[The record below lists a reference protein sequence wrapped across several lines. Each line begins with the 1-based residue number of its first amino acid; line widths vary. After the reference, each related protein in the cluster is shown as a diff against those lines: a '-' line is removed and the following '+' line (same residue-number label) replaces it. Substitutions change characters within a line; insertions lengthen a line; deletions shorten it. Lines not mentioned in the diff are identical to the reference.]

1 MKKRKTRRTFLGVL
15 QHFCGFVVAI
25 LVSLVCL
32 NSFVLVEN
40 MYGEKVGYDIKPLQ
54 AGEDFSSSP
63 AFNDMFR
70 GSIEDITRLAVIMG
84 QLETNGEFDGNKKIS
99 VTDYVNRKTLK
110 SKCPVTAVYDL
121 EELIKW
127 GKYGVEFQEVRFE
140 GKRSFL
146 NYFGVNTINELGT
159 MIGEDYVSNR
169 SKEMNYSALADTKTE
184 SVYSSEL
191 LEEADLAM
199 AGDVLEIG
207 IASDY
212 PSAVSTV
219 NQEVLFQSIEDE
231 YMVDQVFEYV
241 VEQMNEQAGKTV
253 NVVEDNGKEYITLS
267 MIVPKYEPEGGL
279 SLVALSR
286 DWIEYSMLE
295 ANVYDAIDNLTYNYN
310 QYQNRNDVYEYG
322 RSNVHFVI
330 RTKTAEGMQYYSNL
344 PQALAK
350 RGDSEQ
356 NEYFAS
362 LGRYLMYVPDNMR
375 FETNAMV
382 SEKEIFDS
390 VSGYEYAFPEN
401 TQIWIGVDTTFPVTN
416 DSFAYANRIYSSIV
430 PYTWQIIIAIS
441 SFAFVWFLIWLY
453 FSYTT
458 GKTEDESK
466 VNLSLFDKLPTE
478 ISLVIIGIFVFVGV
492 LIGVYLF
499 DMADYNLFYRY
510 GDWAQNSSDT
520 KLSLILLSGI
530 FGLYTSM
537 VFSLFWYS
545 LLRRLR
551 AGNLWSSS
559 FAAKVF
565 SGCMRVVHGITQNP
579 NATVRALIPYNMFL
593 MFNLVGA
600 FFVGAMWTRMGVHPV
615 ILFGVVFFLILI
627 DAGIGVW
634 LFRNASERNEI
645 MEGIASIRDGETDY
659 LLDSTLLHG
668 ENKALADGVNNIGE
682 GIRKAVETS
691 MKDENTKAD
700 LITNVSHDI
709 KTPLTSIINYVN
721 LLKREGITTE
731 PVAGYIRVLDEKTQ
745 RLKQLTDD
753 LVEASKI
760 SSGNIELVMAPL
772 NLGELVNQAIGEFY
786 ERFEEKDLTIVL
798 SAMPASTA
806 IYADSRRM
814 WRVIENLFNNL
825 CKYAL
830 PGTRVY
836 VDLTNEGGKVDCSIK
851 NISANPLN
859 IRADEL
865 TERFIRGDVSR
876 STEGSG
882 LGLSIA
888 KSLTELQK
896 GEFVIHMDGDL
907 FKVSV
912 RFKEYIS

>member
-1 MKKRKTRRTFLGVL
+1 MKKRKTRRTLLGML

-25 LVSLVCL
+25 LISLVCL

-40 MYGEKVGYDIKPLQ
+40 MYGEKVGYDIQPLQ
-54 AGEDFSSSP
+54 AGEDFASSP

-84 QLETNGEFDGNKKIS
+84 QLETNGEYDGSKKID
-99 VTDYVNRKTLK
+99 VTKYVNRKSLK
-110 SKCPVTAVYDL
+110 SKCPVTAVYTL

-146 NYFGVNTINELGT
+146 NYFGVNSVNELGS

-169 SKEMNYSALADTKTE
+169 SKEMNSASIEFEVADSFSMEITEEEALFIAE
-184 SVYSSEL
+184 SVL
-191 LEEADLAM
+191 EAD
-199 AGDVLEIG
+199 AGAG
-207 IASDY
+207 ASKE
-212 PSAVSTV
+212 PK
-219 NQEVLFQSIEDE
+219 NEVLFQSIEDE
-231 YMVDQVFEYV
+231 YMVDQVFDYV
-241 VEQMNEQAGKTV
+241 VEQMKEQAGKTV

-295 ANVYDAIDNLTYNYN
+295 ANVYDAIDNLTYNYT
-310 QYQNRNDVYEYG
+310 QYQNRKDVYEYG

-356 NEYFAS
+356 NEYFAA
-362 LGRYLMYVPDNMR
+362 LGRYIMYIPDNMR

-390 VSGYEYAFPEN
+390 VSGYEYAFPEH
-401 TQIWIGVDTTFPVTN
+401 TQIWIGVDTTFPVIN

-430 PYTWQIIIAIS
+430 PYVWQVIIAIS
-441 SFAFVWFLIWLY
+441 VFAFVWFLTWLY

-458 GKTEDESK
+458 GKTEDENK
-466 VNLSLFDKLPTE
+466 INLSLFDKLPTE
-478 ISLVIIGIFVFVGV
+478 IALVIIGAFAFVGV
-492 LIGVYLF
+492 LMGVYLF
-499 DMADYNLFYRY
+499 DMAEFNLFYRY
-510 GDWAQNSSDT
+510 GDWVQNSSNT
-520 KLSLILLSGI
+520 KLSLILLSGV
-530 FGLYTSM
+530 FGLYVSM
-537 VFSLFWYS
+537 IFSLFWYS

-551 AGNLWSSS
+551 AGNLWKCS
-559 FAAKVF
+559 FSASICGV
-565 SGCMRVVHGITQNP
+565 CMRLVHGITQNP
-579 NATVRALIPYNMFL
+579 NATVRALIPYNIFL

-600 FFVGAMWTRMGVHPV
+600 FCIGAMWNHMGVHPA
-615 ILFGVVFFLILI
+615 ILLCVVFVLIVI

-659 LLDSTLLHG
+659 LLDSTILHG

-682 GIRKAVETS
+682 GIRKAVESS
-691 MKDENTKAD
+691 MKDEKTKAD

-760 SSGNIELVMAPL
+760 SSGNIELIMAPL

-798 SAMPASTA
+798 STMPASTA

-896 GEFVIHMDGDL
+896 GEFIIHMDGDL

-912 RFKEYIS
+912 RFKEYVS

>member
-1 MKKRKTRRTFLGVL
+1 MKKRKTRRTLLGML

-25 LVSLVCL
+25 LISLVCL

-40 MYGEKVGYDIKPLQ
+40 MYGEKVGYDIQPLQ
-54 AGEDFSSSP
+54 AGEDFASSP

-84 QLETNGEFDGNKKIS
+84 QLETNGEYDGSKKID
-99 VTDYVNRKTLK
+99 VTKYVNRKSLK
-110 SKCPVTAVYDL
+110 SKCPVTAVYTL

-146 NYFGVNTINELGT
+146 NYFGVNSVNELGS

-169 SKEMNYSALADTKTE
+169 SKEMNSASIEFEVADSFAMEITEEEALFIAE
-184 SVYSSEL
+184 SVL
-191 LEEADLAM
+191 EAD
-199 AGDVLEIG
+199 AGAG
-207 IASDY
+207 ASKE
-212 PSAVSTV
+212 PK
-219 NQEVLFQSIEDE
+219 NEVLFQSIEDE
-231 YMVDQVFEYV
+231 YMVDQVFDYV
-241 VEQMNEQAGKTV
+241 VEQMKEQAGKTV

-295 ANVYDAIDNLTYNYN
+295 ANVYDAIDNLTYNYT

-356 NEYFAS
+356 NEYFAA
-362 LGRYLMYVPDNMR
+362 LGRYIMYIPDNMR

-390 VSGYEYAFPEN
+390 VSGYEYAFPEH
-401 TQIWIGVDTTFPVTN
+401 TQIWIGVDTTFPVIN

-430 PYTWQIIIAIS
+430 PYVWQVIIAICV
-441 SFAFVWFLIWLY
+441 FAFVWFLTWLY

-458 GKTEDESK
+458 GKTEDENK
-466 VNLSLFDKLPTE
+466 INLSLFDKLPTE
-478 ISLVIIGIFVFVGV
+478 IALVIIGAFAFVGV
-492 LIGVYLF
+492 LMGVYLF
-499 DMADYNLFYRY
+499 DMAEFNLFYRY
-510 GDWAQNSSDT
+510 GDWVQNSSNT
-520 KLSLILLSGI
+520 KLSLILLSGV
-530 FGLYTSM
+530 FGLYISM
-537 VFSLFWYS
+537 IFSLFWYS

-551 AGNLWSSS
+551 AGNLWKCS
-559 FAAKVF
+559 FSASIYGV
-565 SGCMRVVHGITQNP
+565 CMRLVHGITQNP
-579 NATVRALIPYNMFL
+579 NATVRALIPYNIFL

-600 FFVGAMWTRMGVHPV
+600 FCIGAMWNHMGVHPA
-615 ILFGVVFFLILI
+615 ILLCVVFVLIVI

-659 LLDSTLLHG
+659 LLDSTILHG

-682 GIRKAVETS
+682 GIRKAVESS
-691 MKDENTKAD
+691 MKDEKTKAD

-760 SSGNIELVMAPL
+760 SSGNIELIMAPL

-798 SAMPASTA
+798 STMPASTA

-896 GEFVIHMDGDL
+896 GEFIIHMDGDL

-912 RFKEYIS
+912 RFKEYVS

>member
-1 MKKRKTRRTFLGVL
+1 MKKKKTQRTLLGLL
-15 QHFCGFVVAI
+15 QHICGFVIAI
-25 LVSLVCL
+25 LVSLICL
-32 NSFVLVEN
+32 NSYVLVEN
-40 MYGEKVGYDIKPLQ
+40 MYGEKVGYDIMPLQ
-54 AGEDFSSSP
+54 AGEDFASSP

-84 QLETNGEFDGNKKIS
+84 QLETNGEFDGEKLIS
-99 VTDYVNRKTLK
+99 VTDYVNRKSLK
-110 SKCPVTAVYDL
+110 SKCPTTAVYPL

-146 NYFGVNTINELGT
+146 NYFGINSINEFGS
-159 MIGEDYVSNR
+159 MVGEDYVSNR
-169 SKEMNYSALADTKTE
+169 TKENV
-184 SVYSSEL
+184 SVTLQEAGEDVAHEFAMA
-191 LEEADLAM
+191 LEEALDESSVTDEEAKL
-199 AGDVLEIG
+199 
-207 IASDY
+207 S
-212 PSAVSTV
+212 
-219 NQEVLFQSIEDE
+219 EVPPAPATGELFHNIEDE
-231 YMVDQVFEYV
+231 WMVDQVFDYV
-241 VEQMNEQAGKTV
+241 VEQMQEQAGKTV
-253 NVVEDNGKEYITLS
+253 NVVEENGKEYITLS

-279 SLVALSR
+279 SLVALSQ

-295 ANVYDAIDNLTYNYN
+295 ANVYDAIDNLTYNYT
-310 QYQNRNDVYEYG
+310 QYQNRNDVYAYG

-330 RTKTAEGMQYYSNL
+330 RTKTAEGMQYYTNL

-356 NEYFAS
+356 NEYFTG
-362 LGRYLMYVPDNMR
+362 LGRYIMYVPDQMR
-375 FETNAMV
+375 FETNADV
-382 SEKEIFDS
+382 SESQMFDS

-401 TQIWIGVDTTFPVTN
+401 TQIWIGVDTSFPVVN
-416 DSFAYANRIYSSIV
+416 DSFAYANKIYNSIV
-430 PYTWQIIIAIS
+430 PYTWEIIISIS
-441 SFAFVWFLIWLY
+441 VLAFAWFLMWLY

-458 GKTEDESK
+458 GKTEDENK
-466 VNLSLFDKLPTE
+466 VELSLFDRLPTE
-478 ISLVIIGIFVFVGV
+478 IAMLVVGVFIFVGV
-492 LIGVYLF
+492 LIAAYLF

-510 GDWAQNSSDT
+510 SDWTQSTSDT

-530 FGLYTSM
+530 LGLYVSM
-537 VFSLFWYS
+537 VFCLLWYS

-551 AGNLWSSS
+551 VGNLWSAS
-559 FAAKVF
+559 FAAKICN
-565 SGCMRVVHGITQNP
+565 GIMRLVHSITQNP
-579 NATVRALIPYNMFL
+579 HATIRSLVPYNLFL
-593 MFNLVGA
+593 AFNLLGA
-600 FFVGAMWTRMGVHPV
+600 FCVGAMWNGFEVHPV
-615 ILFGVVFFLILI
+615 VLIVFVSLIIAI
-627 DAGIGVW
+627 DASTGVW

-645 MEGIASIRDGETDY
+645 IEGIASIRDGETDY

-691 MKDENTKAD
+691 MKDEKTKAD

-760 SSGNIELVMAPL
+760 SSGNIELIMAPL

-798 SAMPASTA
+798 SATQRSSA

-836 VDLTNEGGKVDCSIK
+836 IDITNEDGKVECSVK

-865 TERFIRGDVSR
+865 TERLIRGDVSR

-888 KSLTELQK
+888 KNLTELQK

-907 FKVSV
+907 FKVCI
-912 RFKEYIS
+912 RFKEYVS